1 MRSGKATHQARWSW
15 MPKLSA
21 AQEHQFE
28 GVVEIGEHSTP
39 EIANLMGVRRAT
51 IYRAIEPAQR

>member
-1 MRSGKATHQARWSW
+1 

-39 EIANLMGVRRAT
+39 EIANLMGVRRAS